1 MGKIKKLNNLKMVR
15 NAPLERQ
22 LHDDAVAK
30 SSGRVK
36 IRKNKQQNHDER
48 VSISFDKLI
57 CSIDLNVISF

>member
-1 MGKIKKLNNLKMVR
+1 MVR